1 MCVRDCIVREKVT
14 NARSYLEN
22 SGGKRIF
29 RKVVRSMFWVGQ
41 GRPLL
46 QEIVFDL

>member
-1 MCVRDCIVREKVT
+1 MCIRNCTVREKVK
-14 NARSYLEN
+14 NARSYSEN

-29 RKVVRSMFWVGQ
+29 RKVVGSMFWVGQ